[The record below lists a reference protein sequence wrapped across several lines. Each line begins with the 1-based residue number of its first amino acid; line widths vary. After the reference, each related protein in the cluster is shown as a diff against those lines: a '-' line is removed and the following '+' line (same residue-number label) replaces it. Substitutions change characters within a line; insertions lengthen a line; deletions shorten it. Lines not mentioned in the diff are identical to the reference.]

1 MNISNYLQNRNS
13 INGAVISLFIADLYK
28 ENKYKDILFVRTCT
42 TGAWLDKLLIGKDVN
57 RILYYTDTIKEPTT
71 SHPSTQIVHSNNVEN
86 QLLLLNKTFD
96 MICVDT
102 WHEYDLSSRDFR
114 ILSSFLNE
122 SGILISHDCYP
133 WNIQVANPKF
143 IRGNWCGETYLA
155 FIEFAHHNPALFYAV
170 LNIDTGIGIASKTP
184 LHFLSNT
191 LNREKQ
197 EQLLFLH
204 KHSEDYY
211 SYFIKHSK
219 EIINALT

>member
-1 MNISNYLQNRNS
+1 
-13 INGAVISLFIADLYK
+13 
-28 ENKYKDILFVRTCT
+28 
-42 TGAWLDKLLIGKDVN
+42 
-57 RILYYTDTIKEPTT
+57 LYYTDTIKEPTT

-211 SYFIKHSK
+211 SYFINHSK